1 MDKIPHQLIVQIY
14 KYSIH
19 AQEKCIENIE
29 SFALLLFMAQIFG
42 EPTQLIWPMPVAEDK
57 PMN

>member
-1 MDKIPHQLIVQIY
+1 MDKIPHQLIVQIC

-19 AQEKCIENIE
+19 AQEKRIENIL

-42 EPTQLIWPMPVAEDK
+42 EPTQLIWQMPVAEDK